1 MIRKII
7 EFSARRSTV
16 TEVVTGVVTGVVM
29 GAGVTGVT
37 WVVVTEDV
45 VGLDPVG
52 TEVPIR
58 VPGAVGVVA
67 VIAETVGAGTAGVT
81 PGRGTLP

>member
-7 EFSARRSTV
+7 EFSVRRSTV
-16 TEVVTGVVTGVVM
+16 TEVVTGVVDTVG
-29 GAGVTGVT
+29 
-37 WVVVTEDV
+37 V

-58 VPGAVGVVA
+58 VPGARCAGVVA
-67 VIAETVGAGTAGVT
+67 VIVEIVGAGMAGAT

>member
-1 MIRKII
+1 
-7 EFSARRSTV
+7 
-16 TEVVTGVVTGVVM
+16 M
-29 GAGVTGVT
+29 GAGVT
-37 WVVVTEDV
+37 WVVDTVGV

-67 VIAETVGAGTAGVT
+67 VIAETVGAGMAGVT

>member
-1 MIRKII
+1 M
-7 EFSARRSTV
+7 
-16 TEVVTGVVTGVVM
+16 GVVTGAGVM

-67 VIAETVGAGTAGVT
+67 VIAETVGAGMAGVT
-81 PGRGTLP
+81 PGRGTPP

>member
-7 EFSARRSTV
+7 EFSVRRSTV
-16 TEVVTGVVTGVVM
+16 TE
-29 GAGVTGVT
+29 A
-37 WVVVTEDV
+37 VTEAVTVGV

-58 VPGAVGVVA
+58 VPGV
-67 VIAETVGAGTAGVT
+67 
-81 PGRGTLP
+81 R

>member
-1 MIRKII
+1 MGV
-7 EFSARRSTV
+7 V
-16 TEVVTGVVTGVVM
+16 TEVVTGVVT
-29 GAGVTGVT
+29 
-37 WVVVTEDV
+37 VVVDTEDV

-67 VIAETVGAGTAGVT
+67 VIAETVGAGMAGVT
-81 PGRGTLP
+81 PGRGTPP